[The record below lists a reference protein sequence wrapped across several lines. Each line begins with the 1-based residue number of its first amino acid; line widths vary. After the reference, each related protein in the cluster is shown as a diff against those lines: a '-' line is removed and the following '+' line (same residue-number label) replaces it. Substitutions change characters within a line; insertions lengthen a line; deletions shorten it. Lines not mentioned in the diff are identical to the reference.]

1 MGWTETP
8 LQCYGLAGNS
18 TRVLWIGQK
27 LHWSAMGWPHMQL
40 GAVGQI
46 VCVTERRDW
55 HRLAFEKSE
64 NGKIG
69 SDEIKMGEIQ
79 RLPPSIAPNIVIQ
92 EEQKRG
98 FV

>member
-1 MGWTETP
+1 
-8 LQCYGLAGNS
+8 
-18 TRVLWIGQK
+18 
-27 LHWSAMGWPHMQL
+27 MGWPHMQL

-69 SDEIKMGEIQ
+69 LDENRVSSGHDGHDSS
-79 RLPPSIAPNIVIQ
+79 RD
-92 EEQKRG
+92 
-98 FV
+98 